1 MPQTG
6 EYLAISENFRLELIV
21 FCRQGSYLVHFGED
35 LELTVKFAEG
45 FGTEN

>member
-35 LELTVKFAEG
+35 LELMMFAEG